1 MPNEKKYRICSH
13 STNYFDPFPVV
24 TSRVRSVLIQGENYM
39 KLCIVGTGY
48 VGLVSAAC
56 FAEMGNTVSCVDVNP
71 AVVDKLNAGSVHI
84 FEPGLEPMVRHSR
97 ADGRLTFTTSL
108 AQGIAEADCAF
119 ICVGTPPQPDGSCD
133 LSYVRQVASEIGQH
147 MQKSMVV
154 VDKSTV
160 PVGTA
165 DEVRGLIEKELTKRG
180 VDLHVDVV
188 SNPEFLKEGDAISD
202 FMKPDRVVI
211 GTDSENA
218 AALMRELYAP
228 FARTRDKII
237 GMGVRSAEM
246 TKYAA
251 NCMLAT
257 KISFI
262 NEIATICTQV
272 GADVRDVRTGIGSDS
287 RIGYQFIYPGVGYG
301 GSCFPK
307 DVKALIRTAE
317 NAGVR
322 PELLNAVEAVN
333 ARQKKYMASR
343 VEEYFAPQGGVAG
356 KTLAMW
362 GLAFKANTDDM
373 REAAAITIINELT
386 SRGMKI
392 RAFDPVA
399 AENARA
405 IFADNKLVEI
415 VDDQYAACQGAQAL
429 MVVTEWNQF
438 RNPDFAK
445 VRSLLTAPLLFD
457 GRNLYSPT
465 TMAAH
470 GFAYFCI
477 GRANA

>member
-1 MPNEKKYRICSH
+1 
-13 STNYFDPFPVV
+13 
-24 TSRVRSVLIQGENYM
+24 M
-39 KLCIVGTGY
+39 KLCIIGTGY

-56 FAEMGNTVSCVDVNP
+56 FAEMGNTVTCVDVNS
-71 AVVDKLNAGSVHI
+71 AVVEKLNAGSVHI

-97 ADGRLTFTTSL
+97 ADGRLTFTTRL
-108 AQGIAEADCAF
+108 EEGIANADCAF

-133 LSYVRQVASEIGQH
+133 LSYVRQVACEIGRH
-147 MQKSMVV
+147 MQKDLVV

-165 DEVRGLIEKELTKRG
+165 DEVRALIDKELAARG
-180 VDLHVDVV
+180 VSYQVDVV

-202 FMKPDRVVI
+202 FMKPDRVVL
-211 GTDSENA
+211 GTDSERA
-218 AALMRELYAP
+218 ASLMRELYSP

-237 GMGVRSAEM
+237 VMGVRSAEM

-262 NEIATICTQV
+262 NEIATICEKV
-272 GADVRDVRTGIGSDS
+272 GADVRDVRTGIGSDT

-307 DVKALIRTAE
+307 DVKALIHTAE
-317 NAGVR
+317 KAGVE
-322 PELLNAVEAVN
+322 PKLLNAVEDVN
-333 ARQKKYMASR
+333 ARQKKHMAGR
-343 VEEYFAPQGGVAG
+343 IMEYFAPQGGVKG
-356 KTLAMW
+356 KTLALW

-373 REAAAITIINELT
+373 REAASISIVNELT
-386 SRGMKI
+386 AAGMKV

-399 AENARA
+399 AENAHE
-405 IFADNKLVEI
+405 IFKDNPLVEI
-415 VDDQYAACQGAQAL
+415 VDSQYGACEGAQGL
-429 MVVTEWNQF
+429 LVVTEWNQF
-438 RNPDFAK
+438 RNPDFDK
-445 VRSLLTAPLLFD
+445 IKSLLTAPLLFD
-457 GRNLYSPT
+457 GRNLYSPNF
-465 TMAAH
+465 MAQR

-477 GRANA
+477 GRRAD

>member
-1 MPNEKKYRICSH
+1 
-13 STNYFDPFPVV
+13 
-24 TSRVRSVLIQGENYM
+24 M

-165 DEVRGLIEKELTKRG
+165 DEVRGLIEKELTRRG

-237 GMGVRSAEM
+237 VMGVRSAEM

-399 AENARA
+399 ADNART

-415 VDDQYAACQGAQAL
+415 VDDQYAVCQGAQAL

>member
-1 MPNEKKYRICSH
+1 
-13 STNYFDPFPVV
+13 
-24 TSRVRSVLIQGENYM
+24 M

-165 DEVRGLIEKELTKRG
+165 DEVRGLIEKELTRRG

-237 GMGVRSAEM
+237 VMGVRSAEM

>member
-1 MPNEKKYRICSH
+1 
-13 STNYFDPFPVV
+13 
-24 TSRVRSVLIQGENYM
+24 M

-56 FAEMGNTVSCVDVNP
+56 FAEMGNTVVCVDVNP
-71 AVVDKLNAGSVHI
+71 AVVEKLNSGSVHI
-84 FEPGLEPMVRHSR
+84 FEPGLEPMVHHSR

-108 AQGIAEADCAF
+108 AEGITGADCVF

-133 LSYVRQVASEIGQH
+133 LSFVRAAAREIGQ
-147 MQKSMVV
+147 SVGNDLIV

-165 DEVRGLIEKELTKRG
+165 DLVRNIIAAEQGARG
-180 VDLHVDVV
+180 TSFTVHVV
-188 SNPEFLKEGDAISD
+188 SNPEFLKEGDAIAD

-211 GTDSENA
+211 GTTSETA
-218 AALMRELYAP
+218 AATMRELYAP

-237 GMGVRSAEM
+237 VMSVRSAEM

-262 NEIATICTQV
+262 NEIATICEHV
-272 GADVRDVRTGIGSDS
+272 GADVRDVRAGIGSDS
-287 RIGYQFIYPGVGYG
+287 RIGYQFIYPGLGYG

-307 DVKALIRTAE
+307 DVKALIQTAE
-317 NAGVR
+317 GAGVE
-322 PELLNAVEAVN
+322 PLLLNAVEAVN
-333 ARQKKYMASR
+333 ARQKRHMAQR
-343 VEEYFAPQGGVAG
+343 IEEYFAPQGGVAG
-356 KTLAMW
+356 KTLALW

-373 REAAAITIINELT
+373 REAAAISIIEALT
-386 SRGMKI
+386 TSGMRI

-399 AENARA
+399 ANNARR
-405 IFADNKLVEI
+405 IFADNSLVEI
-415 VDDQYAACQGAQAL
+415 IDDQYAVCDGAQAL
-429 MVVTEWNQF
+429 LVATEWNQF
-438 RNPDFAK
+438 RNPDFG
-445 VRSLLTAPLLFD
+445 RIRGLLTAPLLFD
-457 GRNLYSPT
+457 GRNLYSPQ
-465 TMAAH
+465 ALASH

-477 GRANA
+477 GRA